1 MLLNE
6 LHTCPAETQSL
17 VSPWRSNS
25 SLVDCVT
32 SWKERS
38 GETKVSF
45 WISFNFFY
53 DGKFI
58 LSTGW
63 IPFVWHCVILM
74 KKFPEILETT
84 GLGGNLPEKV
94 VGERPHSA
102 IRSLAPNS
110 PGNLYREAAFQLIYS
125 SFTFNTELLPL
136 SKWGWTEPDGWRD
149 GASRIFVPKTPKRS
163 QTRSIFCPFVSIE
176 RVKTLFPGSAAG
188 LAQSVERLTAE
199 REVAGPS
206 CGSDDHVKRRSR
218 VPN

>member
-125 SFTFNTELLPL
+125 SFPWTRNHYHCLNEDGLSPTDGGMALRASSFLRRPKEAKLDLFSAPL
-136 SKWGWTEPDGWRD
+136 CP
-149 GASRIFVPKTPKRS
+149 SR
-163 QTRSIFCPFVSIE
+163 E
-176 RVKTLFPGSAAG
+176 
-188 LAQSVERLTAE
+188 
-199 REVAGPS
+199 
-206 CGSDDHVKRRSR
+206 
-218 VPN
+218 